1 MWDTLIL
8 MKWPLAACLV
18 LPWLLVYLGL
28 HIVQRGIIFVDL
40 ALAQV
45 AALGGCVSLLLG
57 YDVHQWQSLA
67 LSLGFTLLG
76 AVLLTSTRAQARHAV
91 QEALI
96 GIIYVVA
103 AAASILVLSRSA
115 KGKEELE
122 HLLVGDL
129 LPVDGKE
136 VLETLAVFLFVG
148 VAHYLFRRQFMA
160 LSFGGPS
167 ANRINPHWWDF
178 IFYCL
183 FGLVVMAFVHI
194 AGVLL
199 VFTYLIVPAVCA
211 GFLAKSLPARFL
223 AGWGIATAASL
234 ASLLVTAKADL
245 PIGATIVCGMG
256 VFLALT
262 LLGKLIVTRV
272 RKRPA

>member
-8 MKWPLAACLV
+8 MKWPVVACLV

-45 AALGGCVSLLLG
+45 AALGGCVSLWLG
-57 YDVHQWQSLA
+57 FDIHQWQSLA
-67 LSLGFTLLG
+67 LSLGFTLAG
-76 AVLLTSTRAQARHAV
+76 AALLTATRLPSLRER

-103 AAASILVLSRSA
+103 AAASILVLSHSA

-136 VLETLAVFLFVG
+136 ILETLAIFLFVG
-148 VAHYLFRRQFMA
+148 VWHLIFRRQFMA
-160 LSFGGPS
+160 LSFGGTV
-167 ANRINPHWWDF
+167 ANGINPHWWDF
-178 IFYCL
+178 LFYCL

-211 GFLAKSLPARFL
+211 GFLAQSFWGRFL
-223 AGWGIATAASL
+223 AGWGIATTASL

-256 VFLALT
+256 VFLVLT
-262 LLGKLIVTRV
+262 LLGKWMVTLG
-272 RKRPA
+272 RKRRA